1 MIYQV
6 DKETFQQHSELFD
19 GVKIINSFGCIH
31 IITDDSYYCDICTM
45 LGFNHVKP
53 ERAFSLTKINKTL
66 VDVCLPYI
74 SQNLAVYC
82 SFVVEQYERITVSDM
97 LSATEKGVVTSDTNT
112 TTYTAAQRFFD
123 ITHFIVDNMTAGV
136 TSNRRIKLKGI
147 DIDADFITELCEN
160 YSNDYQMIAVE
171 LTHWTVEIA
180 RIGVTIKSYTYQ
192 LPDAKGIDILTDLE
206 NQLVAL
212 KKKFLYAVYN

>member
-74 SQNLAVYC
+74 SQNIAVYC
-82 SFVVEQYERITVSDM
+82 SFIVEQYERITVSDI
-97 LSATEKGVVTSDTNT
+97 LSATEKGVVASDTNT
-112 TTYTAAQRFFD
+112 TAAHRFFD
-123 ITHFIVDNMTAGV
+123 IVHYIVDNMVGV
-136 TSNRRIKLKGI
+136 TSNRRIKLKSI
-147 DIDADFITELCEN
+147 DIDSDFITELCEY
-160 YSNDYQMIAVE
+160 YSNDYQMVAVE
-171 LTHWTVEIA
+171 LTHWVVEIA
-180 RIGVTIKSYTYQ
+180 RIGVTIKLYTYH
-192 LPDAKGIDILTDLE
+192 PDVKGMDILTDLE

>member
-19 GVKIINSFGCIH
+19 GVKTINSFGCIH

-74 SQNLAVYC
+74 SQNIAVYC
-82 SFVVEQYERITVSDM
+82 SFIVEQYERITVSDI
-97 LSATEKGVVTSDTNT
+97 LSATEKGVVASDTNT
-112 TTYTAAQRFFD
+112 TAAHRFFD
-123 ITHFIVDNMTAGV
+123 IVHYIVDNMVGV
-136 TSNRRIKLKGI
+136 TSNRRIKLKSI
-147 DIDADFITELCEN
+147 DIDSDFITELCEY
-160 YSNDYQMIAVE
+160 YSNDYQMVAVE
-171 LTHWTVEIA
+171 LTHWIVEIA
-180 RIGVTIKSYTYQ
+180 RIGVTIKSYTY
-192 LPDAKGIDILTDLE
+192 LPDVKGMDILTDLE

-212 KKKFLYAVYN
+212 KKKFLYAVYS